1 MGTVPYAWSQEMHSM
16 RVEHVEIYC
25 HLEVVVRF
33 GLEVVVVDAMHGQDF
48 AATCGVMPAS
58 AFSSIPW
65 SGAQWEDAI
74 PS

>member
-33 GLEVVVVDAMHGQDF
+33 GLVVVAVGAMHGLGF
-48 AATCGVMPAS
+48 AATCGVVPAS
-58 AFSSIPW
+58 VFSSTPL
-65 SGAQWEDAI
+65 SGVQGEDAI